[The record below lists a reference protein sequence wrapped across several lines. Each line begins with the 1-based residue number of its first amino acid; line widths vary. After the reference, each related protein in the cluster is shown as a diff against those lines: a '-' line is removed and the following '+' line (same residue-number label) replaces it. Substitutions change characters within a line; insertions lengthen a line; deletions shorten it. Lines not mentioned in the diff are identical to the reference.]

1 MPQIGLQNLIQRL
14 TLYPMQNFSIET
26 LGCKVNQYESQ
37 QIRELL
43 ERLGLQ
49 QVKAADR
56 PDLVVVNTC
65 CVTHTASAK
74 SRQHIR
80 KAQRTNPA
88 GVIIVCGCLPIAH
101 ACELN
106 GFDEN
111 IHLIRQR
118 EDLAARLCRIIASRS
133 TILNHQSSRNYPNN
147 TIKSENGRKVKC
159 KNRLP
164 FRPALEQIR
173 SFQGHTRAFLKV
185 QDGCDGHCTYCII
198 PHARPNVHS
207 KPLDAA
213 LQEARALVAAGHKEI
228 VLTGVCLG
236 AYGQDTVRRVD
247 WPNQHNDKLADLLD
261 EMANIPNLERIRL
274 SSLDPADVTPRLLET
289 FARHPNIMPHL
300 HLSLQSGSTAILRRM
315 CRGYTAEDFLQ
326 KVEQIKRNLDRP
338 AITTEII
345 VGFPGETDADFQ
357 QTVDVAKQVGFAKMH
372 IFCFSPRKGTAA
384 AKMGNAVHSRVI
396 KQRSKILRE
405 LDPKLQRDFQQQ
417 FIGET
422 VTVLLESGGR
432 QPSGRCERY
441 FMVYL
446 DGPAQGLQK
455 NDLVKVRLLQNS
467 KNGLTGKIVHGAP
480 PALSK
485 ELLHKSL
492 PF

>member
-1 MPQIGLQNLIQRL
+1 MALQNPIERL
-14 TLYPMQNFSIET
+14 TLYSMQNFAIET

-49 QVKAADR
+49 QVGNANR
-56 PDLVVVNTC
+56 PDLVIVNTC

-80 KAQRTNPA
+80 KAQRTNPD
-88 GVIIVCGCLPIAH
+88 GVIVVCGCLPIAH
-101 ACELN
+101 TCELN
-106 GFDEN
+106 GFGEN
-111 IHLIRQR
+111 THVIRQR
-118 EDLAARLCRIIASRS
+118 EDLAAELCQIIASRS
-133 TILNHQSSRNYPNN
+133 TILNHQSSPNYLHN
-147 TIKSENGRKVKC
+147 TIKSENGCKVKC

-185 QDGCDGHCTYCII
+185 QDGCDGCCSYCII
-198 PHARPNVHS
+198 PRVRPNVHS

-236 AYGQDTVRRVD
+236 AYGQDTVRRNG
-247 WPNQHNDKLADLLD
+247 WPNQQNDKLAELLD
-261 EMANIPNLERIRL
+261 EMANIPNLGRIRL
-274 SSLDPADVTPRLLET
+274 SSLDPADLTPRLLET
-289 FARHPNIMPHL
+289 FTRHRNIMPHL
-300 HLSLQSGSTAILRRM
+300 HLSLQSGSNTVLRRM
-315 CRGYTAEDFLQ
+315 CRQYTVEDFLQ
-326 KVEQIKRNLDRP
+326 KIEQIKRSLDRP

-345 VGFPGETDADFQ
+345 VGFPGETNADFQ
-357 QTVDVAKQVGFAKMH
+357 QTVDLATQVGFAKMH

-384 AKMGNAVHSRVI
+384 AKMDNVVDSRVI
-396 KQRSKILRE
+396 KQRSKSLRD
-405 LDPKLQRDFQQQ
+405 LDAKLQPDFRQQ

-422 VTVLLESGGR
+422 ATVLLESDGEK
-432 QPSGRCERY
+432 PCGRCERY
-441 FMVYL
+441 FMVYV
-446 DGPAQGLQK
+446 DGPDASLKK
-455 NDLVKVRLLQNS
+455 NDLVNVKVVKNS
-467 KNGLTGKIVHGAP
+467 KNGLIGKVVRGKL
-480 PALSK
+480 PASPE